1 MMKAHGIILAQK
13 DELSTVT
20 DDKGRE
26 RQHIRN
32 TQVAATGGLEGQ
44 LLSSARGQLK
54 KNNYYYYPHQAL
66 TLLDDG
72 YVETRESGN
81 VCENSWHL
89 RQGRIEKEN
98 VETETWK
105 TISS

>member
-54 KNNYYYYPHQAL
+54 K
-66 TLLDDG
+66 
-72 YVETRESGN
+72 
-81 VCENSWHL
+81 
-89 RQGRIEKEN
+89 K
-98 VETETWK
+98 
-105 TISS
+105 